1 MFAWCITLS
10 IVIPKVEPHV
20 GVITLQIMSS
30 DEKDRTLRWFHMDH
44 LIREYLFSTLL
55 NLKAN
60 ISSFLYILMSVRQV
74 FTEIRVVLITCL

>member
-1 MFAWCITLS
+1 MGEIR
-10 IVIPKVEPHV
+10 
-20 GVITLQIMSS
+20 LQIMNS

-60 ISSFLYILMSVRQV
+60 ISSFLYILIMSVRQV